1 MGGGFTAAMGRKGL
15 NPNVVSSFPSFGSG
29 RKTLSAKN
37 EKLNFDKWF
46 SGSKVTNPDG
56 SPMVMY
62 HGTKESFNEFKAT
75 KFKDRLMFFSKD
87 PEFASRWASGRQ
99 KKPEDLRNAK
109 WTKENEKNLQEHW
122 AEFYKT
128 SDELYDKDKV
138 AWSKQYDT
146 LSKTQP
152 PRRFKMEGESDAAVY
167 PVYLKSENLFDP
179 RKDYKLVEDTLR
191 SIPGMSDVLKTGTH
205 KEGNWA
211 VYERKE
217 IIDLIEE
224 LGFDG
229 ILLKESDLGN
239 KHDTIAVWNP
249 RQIKSAIGN
258 KGTYNPNDPNI
269 LRSSAGVPTGI
280 LGVNREDEE

>member
-1 MGGGFTAAMGRKGL
+1 MGL
-15 NPNVVSSFPSFGSG
+15 W
-29 RKTLSAKN
+29 KT
-37 EKLNFDKWF
+37 
-46 SGSKVTNPDG
+46 
-56 SPMVMY
+56 
-62 HGTKESFNEFKAT
+62 
-75 KFKDRLMFFSKD
+75 
-87 PEFASRWASGRQ
+87 